1 MIEADFPVPAIRR
14 FVLVATI
21 VAGLAVGVPVH
32 AADNLVFARFGD
44 YLESLRVQT
53 GIPALAVVIV
63 GSADIAWE
71 RAFGQQDVDRN
82 IGALPYTPF
91 HLDGLTQ
98 TVAASLVLRCMDQ
111 GRLSVDD
118 RIDHFDP
125 ATTDGNATLRQI
137 LTHTSDGPVFS
148 YRPQRYQSLAA
159 VVQECEGV
167 SFRTVVARTLDR
179 FAMFDSVPGPDAA
192 QLTPPADS
200 IGESWVQRY
209 RTALDR
215 LALPYAVDSRGRPSQ
230 SQYAATS
237 LRPASGLISTV
248 RDYARFDVALRAGN
262 IVKPST
268 LALAWTA
275 PTDRN
280 GRTLPH
286 GMGWFVQNYYG
297 EKIVWQFGQGDNASS
312 SLVVIVPARGL
323 TLVLLANSDGLS
335 KSLGLENGDVT
346 SSPFAKL
353 FLGLFVR

>member
-1 MIEADFPVPAIRR
+1 MRR
-14 FVLVATI
+14 LVLVATI
-21 VAGLAVGVPVH
+21 VAGLAAGVRVH
-32 AADNLVFARFGD
+32 AADNLVLARFAD
-44 YLESLRVQT
+44 YLESLRLQT
-53 GIPALAVVIV
+53 GIPGLAAAIV
-63 GSADIAWE
+63 GTTDIAWE
-71 RAFGQQDVDRN
+71 RGFGQQDIDRN

-125 ATTDGNATLRQI
+125 ATTEGNATLRQI
-137 LTHTSDGPVFS
+137 LTHTFNGPVFS

-167 SFRTVVARTLDR
+167 SFRTAVARTLDR
-179 FAMFDSVPGPDAA
+179 FVMFDSVPGADAA
-192 QLTPPADS
+192 QLTPPADG
-200 IGESWVQRY
+200 IGESWVERY
-209 RTALDR
+209 RTALAR
-215 LALPYAVDSRGRPSQ
+215 LALPYAVDSRGRASR

-237 LRPASGLISTV
+237 LRPGSGLISTV
-248 RDYARFDVALRAGN
+248 RDYARFDVALRAGT
-262 IVKPST
+262 ILRPST

-275 PTDRN
+275 PTDRE

-297 EKIVWQFGQGDNASS
+297 EKVIWQFGQGDNASS
-312 SLVVIVPARGL
+312 SLVVILPARSL

-335 KSLGLENGDVT
+335 RSLGLENGDVT
-346 SSPFAKL
+346 SSPFGKL